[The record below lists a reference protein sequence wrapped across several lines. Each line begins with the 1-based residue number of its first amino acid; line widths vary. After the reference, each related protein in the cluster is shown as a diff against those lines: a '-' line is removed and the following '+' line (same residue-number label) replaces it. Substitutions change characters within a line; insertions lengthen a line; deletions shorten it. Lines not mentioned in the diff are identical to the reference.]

1 MQNPSAPQILLASA
15 SRYRQ
20 GLLDRFLDDYET
32 VTPDVDESPEPG
44 ENPEALAGR
53 LARKKA
59 ETVSSTRQGALI
71 IGADQLAVLDGT
83 VLGKPGDHQK
93 AVEQLLAASGKAVR
107 FLTAV
112 CVLDPASHRRYEH
125 IDTTTVRF
133 RQFDR
138 RLADAYLHHDKPY
151 DCAGSFKIEGAG
163 FVLFESV
170 TTDDP
175 TALIGLPMIWLAG
188 TLQELD
194 YLLPRSGECAPG
206 RAGKSRPAETRPRPP
221 LRVSSFPAA
230 NPLQETIEVIRQ
242 RRSKMQF
249 ITAVIGKRYRL
260 GVQKQAPEPEFLH
273 RRIDLG
279 ITVTLVSR

>member
-1 MQNPSAPQILLASA
+1 MQNPSAPKILLASA

-20 GLLDRFLDDYET
+20 GLLNRFLDDYET
-32 VTPDVDESPEPG
+32 VTPGIDESPQPG
-44 ENPEALAGR
+44 EDPETLAAR

-59 ETVSSTRQGALI
+59 ETVSSSIRDSLI
-71 IGADQLAVLDGT
+71 IGADQLAVLEGS

-93 AVEQLLAASGKAVR
+93 AAEQLLAAAGKAVT

-112 CVLDPASHRRYEH
+112 CVLDPVTLGRHEH
-125 IDTTTVRF
+125 IDRTTVRF

-138 RLADAYLHHDKPY
+138 RLADAYLRHDEPY

-188 TLQELD
+188 TLKKLG
-194 YLLPRSGECAPG
+194 YLLP
-206 RAGKSRPAETRPRPP
+206 
-221 LRVSSFPAA
+221 
-230 NPLQETIEVIRQ
+230 
-242 RRSKMQF
+242 
-249 ITAVIGKRYRL
+249 
-260 GVQKQAPEPEFLH
+260 
-273 RRIDLG
+273 
-279 ITVTLVSR
+279 